1 MGSTYDPVVDAFTL
15 ERAAQIIAGRSTK
28 PDSVA
33 TRALI
38 KVLRKQAGVIRR
50 EAAGG
55 TAENELWVG
64 ASDPAAARR
73 VAKQPKVPPPSMVP
87 VRRASRARRPGH

>member
-15 ERAAQIIAGRSTK
+15 ERAAQIIAERSTK

-38 KVLRKQAGVIRR
+38 KVLRQQAEVIRR
-50 EAAGG
+50 EAA
-55 TAENELWVG
+55 
-64 ASDPAAARR
+64 ASSHP
-73 VAKQPKVPPPSMVP
+73 
-87 VRRASRARRPGH
+87 